1 MKVKLS
7 FKQIVDIA
15 NLNIMTTGFTHE
27 DARRFFSPYTE
38 GIIIDA
44 EPIQTEI
51 QISTSGAILAI
62 R

>member
-15 NLNIMTTGFTHE
+15 KINIMTTGFTYE

-44 EPIQTEI
+44 ESISATMGTEK
-51 QISTSGAILAI
+51 GVILAI
-62 R
+62 Q

>member
-15 NLNIMTTGFTHE
+15 NLNIMTTGFTYE

-44 EPIQTEI
+44 EPISVSMSTE
-51 QISTSGAILAI
+51 GLILAI
-62 R
+62 Q

>member
-15 NLNIMTTGFTHE
+15 NLNIMTTGFTYE
-27 DARRFFSPYTE
+27 DARRFFAPYTE

-44 EPIQTEI
+44 EPISAPIGNE
-51 QISTSGAILAI
+51 GAILAI
-62 R
+62 K